1 MNSSFDINSKKTQ
14 MQATMTSDIL
24 GSEVETFDIGTN
36 ALFKIALYLGVPS
49 GSSDVDD
56 VFLDIL
62 KKSLSQNSKLS
73 FQRFF
78 TLLSFHYFKKRFV
91 PQAIYE
97 VKQLRTDWLLGQCV
111 VSELSGLD
119 SKGAQHYF
127 NTLEQ
132 RVFVDYITGWPS
144 LHNWLELEFQ
154 KIRKKFLISLL
165 KKYSN
170 FILFWCLIIL
180 AVFIGLH
187 ITSKENSLTMW
198 EQIQG
203 WIGFITQR
211 LR

>member
-1 MNSSFDINSKKTQ
+1 
-14 MQATMTSDIL
+14 MQATITSDIL
-24 GSEVETFDIGTN
+24 GSEVEAFDIGTN
-36 ALFKIALYLGVPS
+36 ALFKIALYVGVPS

-62 KKSLSQNSKLS
+62 KKSLTQSSKIS
-73 FQRFF
+73 FQRLF

-97 VKQLRTDWLLGQCV
+97 VKLLRTGWLLTQCNV
-111 VSELSGLD
+111 AELSGLD
-119 SKGAQHYF
+119 SKAAQHYF

-132 RVFVDYITGWPS
+132 KVFVDYIAGWSS
-144 LHNWLELEFQ
+144 LNNWLELEFQ
-154 KIRKKFLISLL
+154 KVRKKFLISLL

-170 FILFWCLIIL
+170 FILFWCLILL
-180 AVFIGLH
+180 AIFIGLH

-203 WIGFITQR
+203 WFGFITQR
-211 LR
+211 LH